1 MKLALIVVPCLSISA
16 GKEHLKTD
24 RVRSYLKDYLWG
36 RGGQRTFAKMKTF
49 RPKY

>member
-24 RVRSYLKDYLWG
+24 RVREYLKIICGEEDKDICKNENL
-36 RGGQRTFAKMKTF
+36 
-49 RPKY
+49 